1 MITQNLLYGP
11 FGAQHL
17 SGIVR
22 NTDRDQ
28 LPRLRTRFKL
38 GWDEN
43 VVTDSSIM
51 WEQIAN
57 TALLHV
63 PTDNRCVRAT
73 EHLDNVSTR
82 TSLVVVPRLGNQ
94 HFVTIEDAVHLTT

>member
-1 MITQNLLYGP
+1 MITQNLLNGP
-11 FGAQHL
+11 FGAKHL

-43 VVTDSSIM
+43 VVTDSAIM

-57 TALLHV
+57 TPLLHV
-63 PTDNRCVRAT
+63 PTHNRCVCPT
-73 EHLDNVSTR
+73 EYLDNVSTW
-82 TSLVVVPRLGNQ
+82 TPLVVMPRLGDQ
-94 HFVTIEDAVHLTT
+94 YFVTIKDAVHLTA